1 MDQSIYV
8 VRPQFLRLR
17 QYFFEWQNVLQ
28 NTYEFYQ
35 QFGYPHLNSKYPHF
49 NF

>member
-28 NTYEFYQ
+28 YT
-35 QFGYPHLNSKYPHF
+35 NSLDIPIWIPNILILIF
-49 NF
+49 RF